1 MNDLISL
8 KKIVKRQYWEV
19 SSVLSLVEEGL
30 GHPWHFNTANL
41 SFSIHPI
48 KKGFVEKIE

>member
-1 MNDLISL
+1 V
-8 KKIVKRQYWEV
+8 KKCVKRQYWEV
-19 SSVLSLVEEGL
+19 RSVLSLVEEGL
-30 GHPWHFNTANL
+30 AKKYANPWHFNAANL